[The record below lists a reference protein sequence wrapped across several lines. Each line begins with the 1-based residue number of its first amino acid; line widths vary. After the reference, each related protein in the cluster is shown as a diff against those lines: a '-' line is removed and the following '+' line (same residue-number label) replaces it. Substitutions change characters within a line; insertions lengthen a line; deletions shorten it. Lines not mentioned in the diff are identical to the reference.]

1 MLRKIIIAVDCADD
15 NERDRVQNIATEVS
29 NMRILDGRRM
39 TGIWPY
45 VQSHKG
51 DMQQLFSLISEGGI
65 KALVSGKGIQLL
77 TRLTR

>member
-29 NMRILDGRRM
+29 NMRIFDGRKM
-39 TGIWPY
+39 AGIWPY
-45 VQSHKG
+45 VQAHKG
-51 DMQQLFSLISEGGI
+51 DIQQLFSLISEGGI

-77 TRLTR
+77 TRLTK

>member
-15 NERDRVQNIATEVS
+15 NERDRVQQIATEVS
-29 NMRILDGRRM
+29 NMRILDGRKM
-39 TGIWPY
+39 VGVWPY
-45 VQSHKG
+45 IQAHKG
-51 DMQQLFSLISEGGI
+51 DIQQLFSLITEGGI

>member
-15 NERDRVQNIATEVS
+15 NERDRVQQIATEVS
-29 NMRILDGRRM
+29 NMRILDGRKM
-39 TGIWPY
+39 VGIWPY
-45 VQSHKG
+45 VQAHKG
-51 DMQQLFSLISEGGI
+51 DIQQLFSLITDGGV

>member
-15 NERDRVQNIATEVS
+15 AERDRVQAIATEVS

-45 VQSHKG
+45 VQAHKG
-51 DMQQLFSLISEGGI
+51 DIQQLFSLISEGGI
-65 KALVSGKGIQLL
+65 KALMSGRGIQLL

>member
-15 NERDRVQNIATEVS
+15 AERDSVQAIATEVS
-29 NMRILDGRRM
+29 NMRILDGRRL

-45 VQSHKG
+45 VQAHKG

-65 KALVSGKGIQLL
+65 KALISGRGIQLL

>member
-29 NMRILDGRRM
+29 NMRILDGRKM
-39 TGIWPY
+39 VGVWPY
-45 VQSHKG
+45 VQAHKG
-51 DMQQLFSLISEGGI
+51 DIQQLFSLISEGGI
-65 KALVSGKGIQLL
+65 KALLSGKGVQLL

>member
-15 NERDRVQNIATEVS
+15 AERDRVQAIATEVS

-45 VQSHKG
+45 VQAHKG

-65 KALVSGKGIQLL
+65 KALMSGRGFQLL